1 MIPGSPTKSNVV
13 ANAMAKSLQT
23 IPFTC
28 CWTAFLANIIGHM
41 NRKKLALQCL
51 LLFLNGFSLF
61 VNFSYECVG
70 MHTQCKELSQIIWTY
85 NLFLATAS
93 NCCVSPKNISMT
105 RLLTFFHPKR
115 FFFFCR
121 KSQSLTFLW
130 LANRRQIV
138 DFYNLHIFLFVLAC
152 FYLFL

>member
-1 MIPGSPTKSNVV
+1 
-13 ANAMAKSLQT
+13 
-23 IPFTC
+23 
-28 CWTAFLANIIGHM
+28 M

-105 RLLTFFHPKR
+105 RLLTFSILNVS
-115 FFFFCR
+115 FFFCR

>member
-1 MIPGSPTKSNVV
+1 MSWAMIPGSPTKSNVV
-13 ANAMAKSLQT
+13 ANAMAKSLQA

-61 VNFSYECVG
+61 VNFSYGCVG

-93 NCCVSPKNISMT
+93 NCCVSPKNISIT

-115 FFFFCR
+115 FFFFLQ
-121 KSQSLTFLW
+121 KISIS
-130 LANRRQIV
+130 
-138 DFYNLHIFLFVLAC
+138 DFSLAC
-152 FYLFL
+152 Q